1 MQVIF
6 ALQQSLRRRFR
17 ATLGALALFWALLA
31 PAQAANLEPIT
42 SVYKATLE
50 KGVPFNGKAT
60 RSLKPRP
67 DGTWEYRFLVE
78 SMVADIDEVLI
89 LRWENDRVVPLSY
102 DYQLRGWAVKNRHIR
117 HTFDWTR
124 QQVTA
129 EVKDRKSTLD
139 IPPGTLDKLGFQL
152 QLMQDLKAGKQR
164 MEYTI
169 VDKDRLREYVFEVLR
184 KEKLDTEQ
192 GQVETVVVERVR
204 APEKKRETHMWF
216 VPDWN
221 HLLVR
226 LVQIEEDGTRYEIH
240 MDRAEF
246 PNRIID

>member
-6 ALQQSLRRRFR
+6 ALQQSLLRRFW

-31 PAQAANLEPIT
+31 PARAANLEPIT

-102 DYQLRGWAVKNRHIR
+102 DYQLRGWAIKNRRIQQ
-117 HTFDWTR
+117 TFDWANNKVSADVR
-124 QQVTA
+124 G
-129 EVKDRKSTLD
+129 RKSTFD
-139 IPPGTLDKLGFQL
+139 VPPGTLDKLGFQL
-152 QLMQDLKAGKQR
+152 QLMQDLKAGKTHV
-164 MEYTI
+164 EYSI
-169 VDKDRLREYVFEVLR
+169 ADRDRIRTYEFEVLR
-184 KEKLDTEQ
+184 SERLNTEQ
-192 GQVETVVVERVR
+192 GEVQTLLVERVR
-204 APEKKRETHMWF
+204 SPEKKRETHMWF

-226 LVQIEEDGTRYEIH
+226 LVQIEEDGTRYEIY